1 MYYRS
6 HVDHFQRQYGQLTHS
21 QLLYKLKNSSYITKR
36 LKRETIELE
45 VHHGCVNTLCWNDR
59 GSVILSGSDDQQL
72 IVTDPFSCTIR
83 KSVHSGHRENI
94 FSAKF
99 LPETNDMGVVSCSG
113 DGQIF
118 HTDLTRAPSSPT
130 ISRNC
135 PPPHRDPSQPTREG
149 CFNCHGSTTCYEIR
163 VIPQTPN
170 LFFSCSE
177 DCTVRLFDLRTKSNC
192 LKSLCYDDILIRSKW
207 AITSMD
213 INPFNPNEI
222 VCACSDSS
230 VRLYDHRKL
239 STGSFQSETK
249 QQLRSRGKSTEVS
262 INGLVG
268 RFLLNEPTE
277 PRPRRITS
285 VVYNRYGTEI
295 LASYSTESLYLIDP
309 KNFTSQAKQKE
320 QLSIHQQEKK
330 QQRSNKHSSTPIS
343 TRATRQSPPKE
354 ASSATRTR
362 PSASS
367 NEQRGASHFKRLRL
381 RGDWSDTGPESRP
394 QVENDTL
401 ETENEQQHQERT
413 TETNSGNSEQQQPQ
427 RRNLQNYLMQR
438 MSDILTQLV
447 SRTTTS
453 QDDEQSAPNQEV
465 SNNNSEESTVNQ
477 NTVETSSQVTQS
489 VSMED
494 DQANNEKPSSSSIDE
509 QSDDFFDSSENAGQF
524 TTTKPIESMDVEQEH
539 HSETSLPSTEMVTQ
553 PFSQSPR
560 RPSNEHPIVNSPSS
574 SLNVTTDETSINV
587 NNNNREEVE
596 NEDETSRE
604 TYSVI
609 FHEDDF
615 DEDESDENDSE
626 EDEDDNEDDERKRS
640 IRGESTNRQESANE
654 AASASAEQQPRRRP
668 RPNMIEKFDR
678 IMKKRE
684 LDRKN
689 EEDMLKDIP
698 SPTLINS
705 YDGHRNA
712 RTMIKE
718 CNFWGD
724 RHVMSGSD
732 CGHIFIWDK
741 ETSRI
746 VRIIVAD
753 RHVVNCLQ
761 PHPLNYPILASSG
774 IDYDIKLWSPL
785 LEHAADEQD
794 IINQTIKRN
803 SLMLEETSSTITVP
817 ATFMLRMLTNFY
829 RFRRTDD
836 E

>member
-6 HVDHFQRQYGQLTHS
+6 HVDHFQRQYGQLSHS
-21 QLLYKLKNSSYITKR
+21 QLVHKLKNSSYITKR
-36 LKRETIELE
+36 LKRERITLH

-59 GSVILSGSDDQQL
+59 GTVILSGSDDQQL
-72 IVTDPFSCTIR
+72 IVIDPFSHTIR
-83 KSVHSGHRENI
+83 KCIHSGHRENI

-99 LPETNDMGVVSCSG
+99 LPETNDLSVVSCSG

-118 HTDLTRAPSSPT
+118 YTDLTNASSSST
-130 ISRNC
+130 TMCSSI
-135 PPPHRDPSQPTREG
+135 PPHHNPSQPTREG

-177 DCTVRLFDLRTKSNC
+177 DCTVRLFDLRTKSKC
-192 LKSLCYDDILIRSKW
+192 LKPNCHDDILIRSRW

-213 INPFNPNEI
+213 INPFNSNEI

-230 VRLYDHRKL
+230 IRIYDHRKL
-239 STGSFQSETK
+239 SVSSFYSETK
-249 QQLRSRGKSTEVS
+249 QQLRSCGKHNEGS

-277 PRPRRITS
+277 PSPHRITS

-295 LASYSTESLYLIDP
+295 LASYSCEALYLVDP
-309 KNFTSQAKQKE
+309 KNLTAQTKQKE
-320 QLSIHQQEKK
+320 QLNIHRHEKK
-330 QQRSNKHSSTPIS
+330 QQCNNRSSSTLNTNS
-343 TRATRQSPPKE
+343 TEQSAPKQVQTTTRETLSTLT
-354 ASSATRTR
+354 SST
-362 PSASS
+362 
-367 NEQRGASHFKRLRL
+367 EHRGASHFKRLRL

-394 QVENDTL
+394 QIESDIF
-401 ETENEQQHQERT
+401 ETDSAQQHDEQT
-413 TETNSGNSEQQQPQ
+413 TEANSDEGNLQQPQ
-427 RRNLQNYLMQR
+427 RRNLQNYFMQR

-447 SRTTTS
+447 SRTAAT
-453 QDDEQSAPNQEV
+453 QEDDHSASNQETN
-465 SNNNSEESTVNQ
+465 SNNSEEMEVIQ
-477 NTVETSSQVTQS
+477 NTVETSSHDAQS
-489 VSMED
+489 VSTKNDKTANED
-494 DQANNEKPSSSSIDE
+494 PTFSSITNESDRLSENTSQMATVKSTESRSVELNHSEIPEIAANNSS
-509 QSDDFFDSSENAGQF
+509 QSHHQQSSE
-524 TTTKPIESMDVEQEH
+524 
-539 HSETSLPSTEMVTQ
+539 HSIASG
-553 PFSQSPR
+553 PFS
-560 RPSNEHPIVNSPSS
+560 N
-574 SLNVTTDETSINV
+574 LNVTADEPSPSLNTNSS
-587 NNNNREEVE
+587 EPVE

-604 TYSVI
+604 SYSVV

-615 DEDESDENDSE
+615 DEDETDENGSDEDE
-626 EDEDDNEDDERKRS
+626 DEDEDEDDDERERS
-640 IRGESTNRQESANE
+640 SQQESTGGE
-654 AASASAEQQPRRRP
+654 ATASAAHQPRRRS
-668 RPNMIEKFDR
+668 RPNMLEKFDR
-678 IMKKRE
+678 IMKKRD
-684 LDRKN
+684 LARKN

-741 ETSRI
+741 NSSRI
-746 VRIIVAD
+746 VRIIKAD
-753 RHVVNCLQ
+753 DHVVNCLQ

-774 IDYDIKLWSPL
+774 IDYNIKLWSPL
-785 LEHAADEQD
+785 LEHAVDEQD
-794 IINQTIKRN
+794 IINERVKRN

-817 ATFMLRMLTNFY
+817 ATFMLRMLTTFY
-829 RFRRTDD
+829 RSRRTDD